1 MIPILFENTD
11 TMEYETNGLGAL
23 VDVGYCTVTEERN
36 GIYELKMQYPSNGH
50 LYNELS
56 VDRQILAK
64 PNDTSAPQ
72 AFRIYKIS
80 KPMNG
85 VVTVSAEHISYQ
97 LSSILVKPFLAT
109 NVGEALEKIKENS
122 MSANPFEFWTDK
134 TTEANMSTTLPM
146 SARALLGG
154 VAGSVLDTYTG
165 EYEFDNYT
173 VKLHQNRGADNG
185 VVIAYAKN
193 LTGVKCEERL
203 DDVVTG
209 AIAVW
214 IVKNENDQVINEM
227 YGDLQTVT
235 TKLSYSRNVVIDC
248 SSDFETEP
256 TKEQL
261 NAKALQYIQSHKNAP
276 YFSVSVEF
284 VNLGDTEE
292 YKQFKQFEKI
302 SLCDTVTVEHPMF
315 GINVK
320 AKVVKTVYDSVNER
334 YEKIQIGEAFANILN
349 LPKRGMV

>member
-1 MIPILFENTD
+1 MIPILFENTA
-11 TMEYETNGLGAL
+11 TEYNNNGLGAL

-36 GIYELKMQYPSNGH
+36 GVYELKLQYPSNGH
-50 LYNELS
+50 LYNELF

-85 VVTVSAEHISYQ
+85 VVTVSAEHISYH
-97 LSSILVKPFLAT
+97 LSSIIVSPFSA
-109 NVGEALEKIKENS
+109 NNAAEALAKIKENS
-122 MSANPFEFWTDK
+122 MSDNPFEFWTDK
-134 TTEANMSTTLPM
+134 TEGANMSTALPM

-154 VAGSVLDTYTG
+154 VEGSVIDTYTG

-173 VKLHQNRGADNG
+173 VKLHQNRGSDNG

-193 LTGVKCEERL
+193 LTGVKFEERL
-203 DDVVTG
+203 DNVVTG

-214 IVKNENDQVINEM
+214 IAKDENDNVINAV
-227 YGDLQTVT
+227 YGDLQTVET
-235 TKLSYSRNVVIDC
+235 ELSYSRNVVVDC
-248 SSDFETEP
+248 SLDFETEP
-256 TKEQL
+256 TKEKL
-261 NAKALQYIQSHKNAP
+261 NSKARQYIKENKSAP
-276 YFSVSVEF
+276 YFSVAVEF

-302 SLCDTVTVEHPMF
+302 SLCDTVTVKHPMF
-315 GINVK
+315 GIDVK
-320 AKVVKTVYDSVNER
+320 AKVIKTVYDSVNER
-334 YEKIQIGEAFANILN
+334 YEKIQIGEAFANISN
-349 LPKRGMV
+349 SPKRGMI

>member
-1 MIPILFENTD
+1 MIPILFENTA
-11 TMEYETNGLGAL
+11 TEYNNNGLGAL

-64 PNDTSAPQ
+64 PNDTSNPQ

-97 LSSILVKPFLAT
+97 LSSIIVSPFSAT
-109 NVGEALEKIKENS
+109 NVGEALAEIKENS
-122 MSANPFEFWTDK
+122 MSANPFVFWTDK
-134 TTEANMSTTLPM
+134 TTVANMSTTLPM
-146 SARALLGG
+146 SARSLLGG
-154 VAGSVLDTYTG
+154 VQGSVLDTYTG

-203 DDVVTG
+203 DNVVTG

-214 IVKNENDQVINEM
+214 IVKDENDQVINEV
-227 YGDLQTVT
+227 YGDLQTVDT
-235 TKLSYSRNVVIDC
+235 DLSYSRNVVIDC
-248 SSDFETEP
+248 SADFEVEP
-256 TKEQL
+256 TKADL
-261 NAKALQYIQSHKNAP
+261 NAKALQYIQSNKNTP
-276 YFSVSVEF
+276 YFSVAVEF

-292 YKQFKQFEKI
+292 YKQFKHFEQI
-302 SLCDTVTVEHPMF
+302 SLGDTVTIKHPMF
-315 GINVK
+315 GIDVK
-320 AKVVKTVYDSVNER
+320 AKVIKTVYDSVNER

-349 LPKRGMV
+349 LPKRGMI

>member
-1 MIPILFENTD
+1 MIPILFENTA
-11 TMEYETNGLGAL
+11 TEYKNNGLGAL

-36 GIYELKMQYPSNGH
+36 GVYELKMQYPSNGH

-64 PNDTSAPQ
+64 PNDTSVPQ

-97 LSSILVKPFLAT
+97 LSSVIVSPFSSN
-109 NVGEALEKIKENS
+109 NVGEALAKIKAHS

-154 VAGSVLDTYTG
+154 VEGSVLDTYTG

-173 VKLHQNRGADNG
+173 VKLHQNRGADKG

-203 DDVVTG
+203 DNVVTG

-214 IVKNENDQVINEM
+214 IVKDENDQVINEV
-227 YGDLQTVT
+227 YGDLQTVDT
-235 TKLSYSRNVVIDC
+235 DLSYSRNVVIDC
-248 SSDFETEP
+248 SSDFEVEP

-261 NAKALQYIQSHKNAP
+261 NAKAMQYIAENKNTP

-292 YKQFKQFEKI
+292 YKQFKHFEQI
-302 SLCDTVTVEHPMF
+302 SLCDTVTIKHPMF
-315 GINVK
+315 CIDVK
-320 AKVVKTVYDSVNER
+320 AKVIKTVYDSVNER

-349 LPKRGMV
+349 LHKRGMI

>member
-1 MIPILFENTD
+1 MIPILFENAAT
-11 TMEYETNGLGAL
+11 EYKNNGLGAL

-36 GIYELKMQYPSNGH
+36 GVYELKLQYPSNGH

-64 PNDTSAPQ
+64 PNDASDPQ

-97 LSSILVKPFLAT
+97 LSSVIVSPFSAT
-109 NVGEALEKIKENS
+109 NVAEALAKIKENS
-122 MSANPFEFWTDK
+122 MSANPFVFETDK
-134 TTEANMSTTLPM
+134 TTVANMSTTLPM

-154 VAGSVLDTYTG
+154 VEGSVLDTYTG

-203 DDVVTG
+203 DNVVTG
-209 AIAVW
+209 AVAVW
-214 IVKNENDQVINEM
+214 TKEGEGGVIQTV
-227 YGDLQTVT
+227 YSDLQSIDSD
-235 TKLSYSRNVVIDC
+235 LSYPRNVVVDC
-248 SSDFETEP
+248 SSDYEEAPSKET
-256 TKEQL
+256 L
-261 NAKALQYIQSHKNAP
+261 NEKALLYVQTGKTVP

-302 SLCDTVTVEHPMF
+302 SLCDTVTIKHPMF
-315 GINVK
+315 GIDVK
-320 AKVVKTVYDSVNER
+320 AKVIKTVYDSVNER
-334 YEKIQIGEAFANILN
+334 YEKIQIGEAFANIAN
-349 LPKRGMV
+349 LAKHGIV

>member
-1 MIPILFENTD
+1 MIPILFENTA
-11 TMEYETNGLGAL
+11 TEYNNNGLGAL
-23 VDVGYCTVTEERN
+23 IDVGYCTVTEERN
-36 GIYELKMQYPSNGH
+36 GIYELKLQYPSNGH

-64 PNDTSAPQ
+64 PNDTSNPQ

-97 LSSILVKPFLAT
+97 LSSVIVSPFKAT
-109 NVGEALEKIKENS
+109 NVAEALAKIKAKS
-122 MSANPFEFWTDK
+122 ISANPFEFWTDK

-154 VAGSVLDTYTG
+154 VEGSVLDTYTG

-203 DDVVTG
+203 DNVVTG

-214 IVKNENDQVINEM
+214 IVKDENDKVINEVC
-227 YGDLQTVT
+227 GDLQTVDND
-235 TKLSYSRNVVIDC
+235 LSYSRNVVIDC
-248 SSDFETEP
+248 SSDFDVEP
-256 TKEQL
+256 TKAQL
-261 NAKALQYIQSHKNAP
+261 NAKAMQYIAENKNAP

-292 YKQFKQFEKI
+292 YKQFKQFERI
-302 SLCDTVTVEHPMF
+302 SLCDTVTIKHPMF
-315 GINVK
+315 GIDVK
-320 AKVVKTVYDSVNER
+320 AKVIKTVYDSVNER

-349 LPKRGMV
+349 LPKRGMI

>member
-1 MIPILFENTD
+1 MIPILFENTA
-11 TMEYETNGLGAL
+11 TEYKNNGLGAL
-23 VDVGYCTVTEERN
+23 ADVGYCTVTEERN
-36 GIYELKMQYPSNGH
+36 GVYELKMQYPSNGH

-64 PNDTSAPQ
+64 PNDTSDPQ

-97 LSSILVKPFLAT
+97 LSSVIVSPFSAN
-109 NVGEALEKIKENS
+109 NVGEALAKIKDNS

-134 TTEANMSTTLPM
+134 ITEANMSTTLPV

-154 VAGSVLDTYTG
+154 VEGSVLDTYTG
-165 EYEFDNYT
+165 EYEFDNYA
-173 VKLHQNRGADNG
+173 VKLHQNRGTDKD

-203 DDVVTG
+203 DNVVTG

-214 IVKNENDQVINEM
+214 IVKDDNDQVTNEV
-227 YGDLQTVT
+227 YGDLQTVDT
-235 TKLSYSRNVVIDC
+235 DLSYSRNVVIDC
-248 SSDFETEP
+248 SSDFDVEP

-261 NAKALQYIQSHKNAP
+261 NAKAMQYIAENKNAP

-292 YKQFKQFEKI
+292 YKQFKHFEQI
-302 SLCDTVTVEHPMF
+302 SLCDTVTIKHPMF
-315 GINVK
+315 GIDVK
-320 AKVVKTVYDSVNER
+320 AKVIKTVYDSVNER

-349 LPKRGMV
+349 LPKRGII

>member
-1 MIPILFENTD
+1 MIPILFENTA
-11 TMEYETNGLGAL
+11 TEYNNNGLGAL

-36 GIYELKMQYPSNGH
+36 GVYELKLQYPSNGH
-50 LYNELS
+50 LYNELF

-64 PNDTSAPQ
+64 PNDTSTPQ

-97 LSSILVKPFLAT
+97 LSSVIVSPFSAN
-109 NVGEALEKIKENS
+109 NVGEALAKIKANS

-134 TTEANMSTTLPM
+134 TEEANMSTTLPI

-154 VAGSVLDTYTG
+154 VEGSVIDTYTG

-173 VKLHQNRGADNG
+173 VKLHQNRGSDNG

-203 DDVVTG
+203 DNVVTG

-214 IVKNENDQVINEM
+214 IAKDENDNVINAV
-227 YGDLQTVT
+227 YGDLQTVET
-235 TKLSYSRNVVIDC
+235 ELSYSRNVVVDC
-248 SSDFETEP
+248 SLDFETEP
-256 TKEQL
+256 TKEKL
-261 NAKALQYIQSHKNAP
+261 NSKARQYIKEHKSAP
-276 YFSVSVEF
+276 YFSVAVEF

-292 YKQFKQFEKI
+292 YKQFKRFEKI
-302 SLCDTVTVEHPMF
+302 SLCDTVTVKHPMF
-315 GINVK
+315 GIDVK
-320 AKVVKTVYDSVNER
+320 AKVIKTVYDSVNER
-334 YEKIQIGEAFANILN
+334 YEKIQIGKAFANILN
-349 LPKRGMV
+349 LSKRGMI

>member
-1 MIPILFENTD
+1 M
-11 TMEYETNGLGAL
+11 
-23 VDVGYCTVTEERN
+23 
-36 GIYELKMQYPSNGH
+36 
-50 LYNELS
+50 
-56 VDRQILAK
+56 
-64 PNDTSAPQ
+64 
-72 AFRIYKIS
+72 
-80 KPMNG
+80 
-85 VVTVSAEHISYQ
+85 
-97 LSSILVKPFLAT
+97 
-109 NVGEALEKIKENS
+109 
-122 MSANPFEFWTDK
+122 
-134 TTEANMSTTLPM
+134 
-146 SARALLGG
+146 
-154 VAGSVLDTYTG
+154 
-165 EYEFDNYT
+165 
-173 VKLHQNRGADNG
+173 
-185 VVIAYAKN
+185 
-193 LTGVKCEERL
+193 
-203 DDVVTG
+203 
-209 AIAVW
+209 
-214 IVKNENDQVINEM
+214 
-227 YGDLQTVT
+227 
-235 TKLSYSRNVVIDC
+235 VIDC

>member
-1 MIPILFENTD
+1 MIPILFENTA
-11 TMEYETNGLGAL
+11 TEYNNNGLGAL

-50 LYNELS
+50 LYNELN

-85 VVTVSAEHISYQ
+85 VVTVNAEHISYQ
-97 LSSILVKPFLAT
+97 LSSIIVSPFLAT
-109 NVGEALEKIKENS
+109 NVAEALAKIKENS
-122 MSANPFEFWTDK
+122 MSYNPFDFDDMDR

-154 VAGSVLDTYTG
+154 VRGSVLDTYTG

-203 DDVVTG
+203 DNVVTG

-214 IVKNENDQVINEM
+214 IVKDENDQVINEI
-227 YGDLQTVT
+227 YGDLQTVDT
-235 TKLSYSRNVVIDC
+235 DLSYSRNVVIDC
-248 SSDFETEP
+248 SSDFEVEP
-256 TKEQL
+256 TKEAL
-261 NAKALQYIQSHKNAP
+261 NAKAMQYIQSHKNAP

-284 VNLGDTEE
+284 VNLVDTEE
-292 YKQFKQFEKI
+292 YKQFKRFEKI
-302 SLCDTVTVEHPMF
+302 SLCDTVTIKHPMF
-315 GINVK
+315 GIDVK
-320 AKVVKTVYDSVNER
+320 AKVIKTVYDSVNER
-334 YEKIQIGEAFANILN
+334 YEKIQIGEAFSNILN

>member
-1 MIPILFENTD
+1 MIPILFENTA
-11 TMEYETNGLGAL
+11 TEYNNNGLGAL

-36 GIYELKMQYPSNGH
+36 GVYELKLQYPSNGH

-64 PNDTSAPQ
+64 PNDTSNPQ

-85 VVTVSAEHISYQ
+85 VVTVSAEHVSYQ
-97 LSSILVKPFLAT
+97 LSSVIVSPFTAT
-109 NVGEALEKIKENS
+109 NVAEALAKIKENS
-122 MSANPFEFWTDK
+122 MSANPFVFETNK
-134 TTEANMSTTLPM
+134 ATEANMSTTLPV

-154 VAGSVLDTYTG
+154 IQGSVLDTYTG

-173 VKLHQNRGADNG
+173 VKLRQNRGSDNG

-203 DDVVTG
+203 DNVVTG
-209 AIAVW
+209 AVAVW
-214 IVKNENDQVINEM
+214 SQEGEDGV
-227 YGDLQTVT
+227 LQTVYSDLQSIDT
-235 TKLSYSRNVVIDC
+235 DLSYPRHVVIDC
-248 SSDFETEP
+248 SADYENPPSKET
-256 TKEQL
+256 L
-261 NAKALQYIQSHKNAP
+261 NKKALSYVQNGKTVP

-302 SLCDTVTVEHPMF
+302 SLCDTVTVKHPMF
-315 GINVK
+315 DIDVK
-320 AKVVKTVYDSVNER
+320 AKVIKTVYDSVNER

-349 LPKRGMV
+349 LPKRGMI

>member
-1 MIPILFENTD
+1 MIPILFENTA
-11 TMEYETNGLGAL
+11 TEYNNNGLGAL

-36 GIYELKMQYPSNGH
+36 GVYELKLQYPSNGH

-64 PNDTSAPQ
+64 PNDTSSPQ

-97 LSSILVKPFLAT
+97 LSSIIVSPFSAT
-109 NVGEALEKIKENS
+109 NVGEALAKIKDNS
-122 MSANPFEFWTDK
+122 MSDNPFEFWTDK
-134 TTEANMSTTLPM
+134 TTETNMSTTLPM

-154 VAGSVLDTYTG
+154 MEGSVLDTYLG

-203 DDVVTG
+203 DNVVTG

-214 IVKNENDQVINEM
+214 IVKDENDEVINEV
-227 YGDLQTVT
+227 YGDLQTVDT
-235 TKLSYSRNVVIDC
+235 DLSYSRNVVIDC
-248 SSDFETEP
+248 SSDFEVEP
-256 TKEQL
+256 TKEEL
-261 NAKALQYIQSHKNAP
+261 NAKAMQYIQSQKNTP
-276 YFSVSVEF
+276 YFSVAVEF

-292 YKQFKQFEKI
+292 YKQFKHFEKI
-302 SLCDTVTVEHPMF
+302 SLCDTVTIKHPMF
-315 GINVK
+315 GIDVK
-320 AKVVKTVYDSVNER
+320 AKVIKTVYDSVNER

-349 LPKRGMV
+349 LPKRGMI